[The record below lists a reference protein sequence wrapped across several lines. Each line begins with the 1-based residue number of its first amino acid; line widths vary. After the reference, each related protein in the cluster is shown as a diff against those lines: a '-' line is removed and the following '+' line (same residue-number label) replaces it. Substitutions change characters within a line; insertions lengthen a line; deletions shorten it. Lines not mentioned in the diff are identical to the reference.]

1 METGSLAEW
10 VEGIAET
17 VALIVALFLPIIT
30 ERNKARR
37 IKNKL
42 QRIGLRLA
50 KKALEQKMAQNEVE
64 MIRLNEYKAFKRY
77 IGIVFTF
84 NDSQDLFTTLWE
96 IDSDLKQISAE
107 KSEQINELEKI
118 NKLLQV

>member
-1 METGSLAEW
+1 
-10 VEGIAET
+10 
-17 VALIVALFLPIIT
+17 
-30 ERNKARR
+30 
-37 IKNKL
+37 
-42 QRIGLRLA
+42 
-50 KKALEQKMAQNEVE
+50 MAQNEIE